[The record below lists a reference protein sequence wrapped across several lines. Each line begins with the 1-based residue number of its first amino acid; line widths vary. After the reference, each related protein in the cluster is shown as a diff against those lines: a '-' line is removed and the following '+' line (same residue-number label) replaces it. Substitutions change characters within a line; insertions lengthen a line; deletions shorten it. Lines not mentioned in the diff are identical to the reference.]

1 MLSGVPDSALIPKA
15 PECSLAKGPGGLFI
29 WRLLAVQERLFA
41 WLGGLRASDICGGLL
56 AKLSEH
62 GMANGQ
68 RMKLEA
74 LRVRL
79 LHPFQSSQLSLPL
92 TLPAAVR

>member
-1 MLSGVPDSALIPKA
+1 MVL
-15 PECSLAKGPGGLFI
+15 
-29 WRLLAVQERLFA
+29 QERLFA

-56 AKLSEH
+56 AKLAEH

-79 LHPFQSSQLSLPL
+79 AHIPIVAFPPHIQHLFSGSRQAH
-92 TLPAAVR
+92 

>member
-1 MLSGVPDSALIPKA
+1 MSSSGSFCDL
-15 PECSLAKGPGGLFI
+15 
-29 WRLLAVQERLFA
+29 QERLFA

-62 GMANGQ
+62 GMASQQ

-79 LHPFQSSQLSLPL
+79 TCCLSILISLPCSQRL
-92 TLPAAVR
+92 WPNAGAEAGTGWACQMQPF